1 MFFAEYKL
9 SLTLCW
15 PHLDLD
21 DETELSLQTR
31 LQKTHALTLS
41 LLLSQY
47 AVSVPLRSTITE
59 AQTAK
64 QIVFDLFGNNS
75 Q

>member
-9 SLTLCW
+9 SLTL
-15 PHLDLD
+15 LFDI
-21 DETELSLQTR
+21 
-31 LQKTHALTLS
+31 
-41 LLLSQY
+41 LLSQY
-47 AVSVPLRSTITE
+47 AVSVPLRSTTTE

-64 QIVFDLFGNNS
+64 QIDFDLFGNNS

>member
-47 AVSVPLRSTITE
+47 AVSVPLRSTTTE